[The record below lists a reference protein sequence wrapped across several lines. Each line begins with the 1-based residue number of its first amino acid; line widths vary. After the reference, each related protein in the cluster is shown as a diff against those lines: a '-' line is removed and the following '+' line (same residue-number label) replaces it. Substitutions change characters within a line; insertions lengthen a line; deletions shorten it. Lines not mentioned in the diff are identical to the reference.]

1 MKKILSLVALFALM
15 TVLFAST
22 AFADVGDIQID
33 NVEVN
38 GVDID
43 DLDSFL
49 LEVEEGEDLD
59 IEVTIRNVA
68 ERTDDGVTF
77 YGVDLENVQVEAE
90 LFGYEFD
97 DYVDLEDESESFD
110 IKYGRVKVIDLTI
123 PLPVFLDEV
132 EASLEI
138 VIDDIN
144 TVGSIAEATYALG
157 IEPVANG
164 VAIEDVVFSPGS
176 EVKAGRSLLTTVL
189 LQNYG
194 ENDEDLVKVTVAI
207 PELGVSATDYVDD
220 FETEDNRE
228 YVAYE
233 HTEELFLQIPECAAP
248 GQYTV
253 EVTAEYDRYEST
265 TERYT
270 ITVLDGSYCSG
281 ASSERVLIAVGPESQ
296 TVSAGERAV
305 YTVVLTNEGDSS
317 ETYTLELTTGDW
329 STASLSESVVVLGSN
344 GDSQVVYA
352 NVDVSS
358 SASGAHTASLVV
370 SNNGQVIE
378 TISLGASVNA
388 TAGTDFDFRNGL
400 ELALIILVVL
410 LVVIG
415 LIIGFT
421 RLRRDEEEA
430 YY

>member
-388 TAGTDFDFRNGL
+388 TAGTDFDLRNGL